1 MVVGKK
7 TFVSVRFKRSRGR
20 LVAMDYAYY
29 REGMFV
35 KEGLLPVERPFGPAL
50 MEWCKSFPDEILSHG
65 CMPVVIGWGLQDRD
79 TFDRLLEGLGD
90 EQGKIAFVD
99 RMILYYDVKDYAR
112 RKIRNV
118 KPEDGWRQMVSKV
131 ARIDPAYAA
140 MKEPSARACAEM
152 MLALDRPEML
162 GVIARA
168 FAEFLKVI
176 MADGKITTDEAKG
189 LRSFV
194 NVLKRE
200 DPHFEELEK
209 ELDDVLEDDVV
220 TDEESAQLMN
230 TLERMKQIYEELARE
245 DAEEKHA

>member
-29 REGMFV
+29 REGTFV
-35 KEGLLPVERPFGPAL
+35 KEGVLPVKLPFGPIL
-50 MEWCKSFPDEILSHG
+50 LEWCKLFPEEILTHG
-65 CMPVVIGWGLQDRD
+65 CMPVVVGWGLQERD
-79 TFDRLLEGLGD
+79 TFDGLLEGLGEELGD
-90 EQGKIAFVD
+90 IVFVD
-99 RMILYYDVKDYAR
+99 RMIQYFDVRDYAS

-118 KPEDGWRQMVSKV
+118 KPGDGWRQMAAKV
-131 ARIDPAYAA
+131 ARIDPAFVA
-140 MKEPSARACAEM
+140 MKEPTARACAEM
-152 MLALDRPEML
+152 MLALDRPKML

-220 TDEESAQLMN
+220 TDEESALLMN
-230 TLERMKQIYEELARE
+230 TLERMKQIYEELAKE
-245 DAEEKHA
+245 DAEERHD